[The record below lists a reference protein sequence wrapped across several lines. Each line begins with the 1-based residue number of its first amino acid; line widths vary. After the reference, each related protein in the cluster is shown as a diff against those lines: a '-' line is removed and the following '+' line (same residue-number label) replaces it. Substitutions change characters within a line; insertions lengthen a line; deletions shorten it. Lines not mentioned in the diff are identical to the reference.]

1 MTECLNTF
9 IALTVLKDTQIYND
23 YVYFYFQRED
33 MMIIMKLALQ
43 VATVTAGCRRLRVT
57 SSSLPK
63 KHPRVLASSCR
74 MRERQ
79 PGLVGGGGG
88 GHGSDGLWAR

>member
-1 MTECLNTF
+1 
-9 IALTVLKDTQIYND
+9 
-23 YVYFYFQRED
+23 

-79 PGLVGGGGG
+79 PGLGGGRRSRIGQTLG
-88 GHGSDGLWAR
+88 PLMITSCYDIY